1 VGGVPCW
8 SSPPHPPHRTG
19 PQRPLRLPPVCCRA
33 QQPGEP
39 MGVVGADRAGK
50 AGTHPGQVISAI
62 IPAQGRVLVV
72 LTFCGG
78 GRGGY
83 RWGGRGILLGLT
95 SVGWAGCNNE
105 LLADRLRIFFARSL
119 MLGDGHAA
127 RGRLHPTLV
136 RHRVDTGRSLS
147 RHAGTPSVPHAVQPV
162 RRRGRTPFNAFTQR
176 SHADET
182 GVAEDAGNEAG
193 RRWGTWGSFPIA
205 SPALLPP
212 REQQQ

>member
-1 VGGVPCW
+1 
-8 SSPPHPPHRTG
+8 
-19 PQRPLRLPPVCCRA
+19 
-33 QQPGEP
+33 

-95 SVGWAGCNNE
+95 SVGWAGCSNE

-127 RGRLHPTLV
+127 RGEASSHAGSAPGGHPVDPCRDTREHRACLTRCNLFGDEDARRSTL
-136 RHRVDTGRSLS
+136 SLS
-147 RHAGTPSVPHAVQPV
+147 VVTPM
-162 RRRGRTPFNAFTQR
+162 RRGWRMMRGTRQ
-176 SHADET
+176 
-182 GVAEDAGNEAG
+182 GGAG
-193 RRWGTWGSFPIA
+193 RRWGSFPIA
-205 SPALLPP
+205 SPALLPHVNSNNDTGGSTISAP
-212 REQQQ
+212 EH